1 MLFPITL
8 APFAE
13 VQRVKLLPKPL
24 LNTSRSF
31 GSMFRLTVTSTLR
44 HTSLTN
50 VHRRL

>member
-31 GSMFRLTVTSTLR
+31 GSMFRLTVTSTCAT
-44 HTSLTN
+44 H
-50 VHRRL
+50 H